1 MERAKNVEKLFVSK
15 RTVPIDTPIDIKK
28 EPSDA
33 TLTNKKTIQ
42 SIIGRIVSWY
52 HLNLYIV
59 LTVQP
64 YMPTIVSTYNLKSE
78 ISYMIIF
85 ELSAC
90 AQFSVKYFYYVLLC
104 FLIGLIC

>member
-1 MERAKNVEKLFVSK
+1 V
-15 RTVPIDTPIDIKK
+15 VPPKFIY
-28 EPSDA
+28 
-33 TLTNKKTIQ
+33 NF
-42 SIIGRIVSWY
+42 IIYLV
-52 HLNLYIV
+52 IV

-64 YMPTIVSTYNLKSE
+64 HMPTVVSAYNLKSE
-78 ISYMIIF
+78 ISYIFIF